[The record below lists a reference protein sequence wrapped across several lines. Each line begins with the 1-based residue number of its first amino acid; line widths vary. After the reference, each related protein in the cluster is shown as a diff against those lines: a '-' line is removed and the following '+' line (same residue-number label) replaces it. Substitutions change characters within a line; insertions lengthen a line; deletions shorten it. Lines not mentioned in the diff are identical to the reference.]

1 MADPAAVTDPVE
13 AGQITAGRAIIEDA
27 RAVVSAARAADTSLP
42 QAQLS
47 TDIRP
52 RFEAV
57 TTPAQMAAL
66 RAQAETRSAE
76 AQAVGN
82 ALNLLSDRVPDWHI
96 PEVVTKPVE
105 DRDFAAAALS
115 AAAAQK
121 WIEQAWL
128 ADQAWRDFG
137 ALDRI
142 KDDFENA
149 QSLAELEDGAA
160 TAEKWAN
167 AANYIGRAE
176 NAAQRPRDLLTDFGL
191 WGVDVDTPLQAAR
204 EAGLAADVTEAINK
218 SSEVISLIDGGSSS
232 GSLRLAGIVFFGIAV
247 LGVLG
252 LWVILRRQSGP
263 SWARQSRPH
272 WIESGSRRASKKDDK
287 KGK

>member
-13 AGQITAGRAIIEDA
+13 AGQISAGRAIIEDA
-27 RAVVSAARAADTSLP
+27 RAVVAAARAADIALP

-57 TTPAQMAAL
+57 TSAAQMATL

-96 PEVVTKPVE
+96 PDVVTKPVA
-105 DRDFAAAALS
+105 DRDFATAALS

-121 WIEQAWL
+121 WIEQAWR
-128 ADQAWRDFG
+128 ADQAWTDFR

-149 QSLAELEDGAA
+149 QTLQELEAGAA

-167 AANYIGRAE
+167 AADYIGRAE
-176 NAAQRPRDLLTDFGL
+176 RAVQGDRDLLTDFGL
-191 WGVDVDTPLQAAR
+191 WGVDVETPLQAAR
-204 EAGLAADVTEAINK
+204 DAGLAANVTEAIQK
-218 SSEVISLIDGGSSS
+218 SSDVIDLINAGSSS
-232 GSLRLAGIVFFGIAV
+232 GSLRLAGIVFLGIAV

-263 SWARQSRPH
+263 SWARQSKPH
-272 WIESGSRRASKKDDK
+272 WIESRSSSRGRK